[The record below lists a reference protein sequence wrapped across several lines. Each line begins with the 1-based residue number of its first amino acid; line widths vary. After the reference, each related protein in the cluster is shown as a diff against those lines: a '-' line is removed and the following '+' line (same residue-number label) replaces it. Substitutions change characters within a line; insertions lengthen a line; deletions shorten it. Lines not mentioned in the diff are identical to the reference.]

1 MSYKIITRLVRLAI
15 LTAFQV
21 LVVNQVHIMGYITP
35 LILGYM
41 LICFHRGSSRIG
53 ILLWGFAIGFIF
65 DIFSNTAGMASAACT
80 LVAMVQQPL
89 LEKFVSHDAAEDVTP
104 SIRTLSFGSY
114 ISYVFILNLILHA
127 VFYAL
132 DAFTFHNWQLTL
144 IAIGGGTVISTIVT
158 IFIEFL
164 VRTRKSGS
172 RE

>member
-1 MSYKIITRLVRLAI
+1 MSYKFLLRLARLLLLVI
-15 LTAFQV
+15 FQV

-41 LICFHRGSSRIG
+41 LICFQRGSSRIG
-53 ILLWGFAIGFIF
+53 ILLWGFAVGFIF
-65 DIFSNTAGMASAACT
+65 DIFSNTSGMASAACT

-89 LEKFVSHDAAEDVTP
+89 LEKFVSHDSAEDVIP

-114 ISYVFILNLILHA
+114 ITYVFILNLILHA

-144 IAIGGGTVISTIVT
+144 IAIGGGTIISTIVT
-158 IFIEFL
+158 IFIDLL
-164 VRTRKSGS
+164 VRSRKNSS